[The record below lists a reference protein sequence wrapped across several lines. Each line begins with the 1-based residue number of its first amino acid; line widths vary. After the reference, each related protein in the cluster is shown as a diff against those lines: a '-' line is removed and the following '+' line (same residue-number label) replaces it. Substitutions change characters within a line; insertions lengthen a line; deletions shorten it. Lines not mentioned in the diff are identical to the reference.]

1 MLHVMGRPEACR
13 KPGAEIRA
21 AAGLMWREMQCLAAF
36 AVGGA
41 APKPANVPGFRAKGS
56 ESERKPARKDRITV
70 PVMSEKSLI
79 KESFSSALL
88 FCLNPAPLEINRH
101 QS

>member
-1 MLHVMGRPEACR
+1 MKATLAQKQTRLTFVLHVMGRPEACR

-21 AAGLMWREMQCLAAF
+21 APGLMWREMQCLAAF

-56 ESERKPARKDRITV
+56 ESERKPARKDRI
-70 PVMSEKSLI
+70 SHA
-79 KESFSSALL
+79 SSVVRKVS
-88 FCLNPAPLEINRH
+88 N
-101 QS
+101 